1 MRQQHR
7 FRVEN
12 RPQDQVPPSRPED
25 TDLSTVGEGHP
36 SNAQTRGQM
45 IEVEGVYIIS
55 VAARILDMHPQTLRK
70 YEKLGLINPGRT
82 IGMLRLYSIEDIK
95 KVRLIR
101 YLSDELGLSRDR
113 VTLRLKGLAFEAIF
127 QGECPPNYEDC
138 CRKILR
144 DHVPSRHAQQKLEK
158 KLRGYWDTL
167 VKTCQDCPSPHETI
181 ASIIKQNENMPT
193 RKHYLRDLEPF
204 ITRHYSSLI
213 S

>member
-12 RPQDQVPPSRPED
+12 WPQDQVTPSRPED
-25 TDLSTVGEGHP
+25 TDLSTVGEGDP

-101 YLSDELGLSRDR
+101 YLSDELGLNLAGVQFALAAFDNMSTIKQRISSR
-113 VTLRLKGLAFEAIF
+113 LEGIPA
-127 QGECPPNYEDC
+127 
-138 CRKILR
+138 
-144 DHVPSRHAQQKLEK
+144 AQQVVQE
-158 KLRGYWDTL
+158 
-167 VKTCQDCPSPHETI
+167 E
-181 ASIIKQNENMPT
+181 M
-193 RKHYLRDLEPF
+193 DLLFE
-204 ITRHYSSLI
+204 SLNLPVDR
-213 S
+213 